1 MARPSQLTETKL
13 FSLALLLL
21 FYFFATIA
29 IWLGLVSLRGGI
41 RFVRYLQAE
50 LAKEYLEFMPFA
62 TVFVPCRGLEDGL
75 KENIN
80 AIFAQD
86 YPAFE
91 IIFVSDRA
99 DDPAV
104 EIIEEARRSF
114 PGESGPTMR
123 FVFAGPATD
132 SGQKVHNLRVA
143 VATADPQSEIFVFV
157 DTDAR
162 PRPDWLLTLIKPL
175 QDPDL
180 GATTG
185 YRWFVPV
192 RGGAASHLRSVWNAA
207 IASALGRQ
215 EEKNFCWGGSTAIRR
230 ETFQNRKVA
239 EYWRGTVSD
248 DFTLTRALRDGGLP
262 IKFVPQCLTA
272 SFDDCTWG
280 ELIEFTTRQLKITR
294 AYAAN
299 LWKGVLIGS
308 SIFVLVFFGGAVLI
322 VTRALL
328 GLSFATP
335 LVLLL
340 VIFALG
346 AMKSHLRLRA
356 VSRVIPDPR
365 MRSWGATL
373 AHLVLWPLASVLY
386 LYDALAAAVSRRI
399 TWRGITYELKSST
412 ETVILSRESN

>member
-1 MARPSQLTETKL
+1 VNDVFQLIPL
-13 FSLALLLL
+13 VL
-21 FYFFATIA
+21 FYFFAAIA
-29 IWLGLVSLRGGI
+29 IWLGLVSLRGGV

-50 LAKEYLEFMPFA
+50 LVKEYSEFTPFA
-62 TVFVPCRGLEDGL
+62 TVFVPCRGLDDGL

-80 AIFAQD
+80 AIFAQA

-99 DDPAV
+99 DDPALA
-104 EIIEEARRSF
+104 IIEEARRSF
-114 PGESGPTMR
+114 SGESGPTMR
-123 FVFAGPATD
+123 FAVSGPATD

-143 VATADPQSEIFVFV
+143 VAAADPQSEIFVFV

-162 PRPDWLLTLIKPL
+162 PRADWLLTLIKPL

-185 YRWFVPV
+185 YRWFIPV
-192 RGGAASHLRSVWNAA
+192 RGGVASHLRSVWNAA
-207 IASALGRQ
+207 IASALGEQ
-215 EEKNFCWGGSTAIRR
+215 PEKNFCWGGSTAIRR
-230 ETFQNRKVA
+230 EIFQNRKVV

-248 DFTLTRALRDGGLP
+248 DFALTRALHDGDLP

-272 SFDDCTWG
+272 SFEDCTLG
-280 ELIEFTTRQLKITR
+280 ELIEFTNRQLKITR
-294 AYAAN
+294 AYAAH

-308 SIFVLVFFGGAVLI
+308 LVFVLVFFGGAGLVI
-322 VTRALL
+322 ARALL

-346 AMKSHLRLRA
+346 SMKSHFRLRA
-356 VSRVIPDPR
+356 VSQVIPDER
-365 MRSWGATL
+365 LRSVGTAL
-373 AHLVLWPLASVLY
+373 AHLMLWPVASVLY
-386 LYDALAAAVSRRI
+386 LYNGLVAAVSRRI
-399 TWRGITYELKSST
+399 TWRGITYELKSPT
-412 ETVILSRESN
+412 ETVILSREPD